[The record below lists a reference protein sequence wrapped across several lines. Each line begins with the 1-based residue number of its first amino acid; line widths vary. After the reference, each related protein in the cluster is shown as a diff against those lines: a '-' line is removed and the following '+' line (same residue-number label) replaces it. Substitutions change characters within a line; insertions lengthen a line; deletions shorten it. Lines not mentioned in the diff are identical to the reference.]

1 MTIVFPLLVDENV
14 SPNIIPGVCKAL
26 EKFCLHYKVESIL
39 KMGGFSSDTMISN
52 IISTGFEIGT
62 GGMNAMTKKFFESEN
77 IVTEGDGRS
86 GQDRGQERID
96 KKTREDY
103 QYKSNPYQQQN
114 IDLKNK
120 ELDMKQKSHEE
131 QQKMKERELEL
142 QKKEFEAERRR
153 SEDRKIDLNT
163 VMLRSNLSIEPTT
176 FLATSKKGS
185 QIVGIKVIPY
195 PVTSRPFITQ
205 LLQDNSLSFFDRFL
219 ARYERGVTRVFYSIM
234 RRIPFFK
241 NIPINKDPFKDII
254 YARSKFGKNIFLM
267 LSLSSL
273 ENDDM
278 FKSQGGVDRLNRLG
292 WNSVIIADDVT
303 KRIIFCMKEYG
314 GMCEPTHYNFLYS
327 ALGREGQEAYER
339 LEDLKKS
346 TSPLWSQHMRMKPS
360 KMFGESLANDLKE
373 KYVSVGLP
381 CLKGDCK

>member
-26 EKFCLHYKVESIL
+26 EKFCLHYKVEEIL
-39 KMGGFSSDTMISN
+39 KMGGLSSDTVLSN
-52 IISTGFEIGT
+52 IVSAGFEMGT
-62 GGMNAMTKKFFESEN
+62 GGTNAFFKKLFENESVSETHTPQKQAEKR
-77 IVTEGDGRS
+77 VQGKVKDTT
-86 GQDRGQERID
+86 QEEEKAID
-96 KKTREDY
+96 HIEKQAGKGADHE
-103 QYKSNPYQQQN
+103 
-114 IDLKNK
+114 LK
-120 ELDMKQKSHEE
+120 E
-131 QQKMKERELEL
+131 
-142 QKKEFEAERRR
+142 KEFELKKREFEEKQHRI
-153 SEDRKIDLNT
+153 EDRKLELNT
-163 VMLRSNLSIEPTT
+163 LNLRANLSIEPTT
-176 FLATSKKGS
+176 CLATSRKGS
-185 QIVGIKVIPY
+185 QVIGIKVIPY
-195 PVTSRPFITQ
+195 PVSSRPFIRQ
-205 LLQDNSLSFFDRFL
+205 LLQDNSLSIMDRFL
-219 ARYERGVTRVFYSIM
+219 ARYERGVTRAFYAIM
-234 RRIPFFK
+234 RKVPFFR
-241 NIPINKDPFKDII
+241 NIPIEKDPFKDII

-273 ENDDM
+273 ESDDM

-327 ALGREGQEAYER
+327 AMGKEGQEAYER

-360 KMFGESLANDLKE
+360 RMFGESLANDLKE
-373 KYVSVGLP
+373 TYISVGLP